1 MQLLFFIS
9 FLLSVFCFANTQD
22 LEKAFAQK
30 NYKVVI
36 DKLSPKVESLTA
48 EELLLLSKAYTESGA
63 TTLAVKTLN
72 TAVANHPR
80 MTKLKLFL
88 AKAYLDDK
96 NEGLALQLLK
106 DILEVEPKNHDA
118 HEGLLRVYER
128 KGNRYEQRNLY
139 LDMIEKFGEKPIYLN
154 KLCELFTLDAHFDN
168 AKKYCE
174 MAEKKDPKEVMNYIH
189 LARIYQD
196 LGDPEK
202 TEKVFS
208 LLQKDFENNE
218 IAMMSVAEYYDQRHR
233 YNLSWPI
240 YKKYVGKNAQSLKA
254 QTGLAKSSFELQKY
268 QESLDALKM
277 MCKLDNA
284 HTHIFRENLKIL
296 EKSKIADWAKKYEKA
311 LDDCT
316 RSRHVFY

>member
-1 MQLLFFIS
+1 MPILILTS
-9 FLLSVFCFANTQD
+9 FLSLFCFGTTKD
-22 LEKAFAQK
+22 LESALNQK
-30 NYKVVI
+30 KYKIVI
-36 DKLSPKVESLTA
+36 ETLSPKVETLNP
-48 EELLLLSKAYTESGA
+48 EELLLLSRAYTESGA
-63 TTLAVKTLN
+63 TTLAIKTLS
-72 TAVANHPR
+72 TAVANNPTK
-80 MTKLKLFL
+80 TKLKLFL
-88 AKAYLDDK
+88 AKAYLDDN
-96 NEGLALQLLK
+96 NENAALQILK
-106 DILEVEPKNHDA
+106 DVIEVEPKNHDA

-139 LDMIEKFGEKPIYLN
+139 LDMIEKFSEKPLYLN
-154 KLCELFTLDAHFDN
+154 KLCELFTLDAHFEN

-174 MAEKKDPKEVMNYIH
+174 LAEKKDPKEVMNYIH

-196 LGDPEK
+196 IGEPLK
-202 TEKVFS
+202 TEKIFS
-208 LLQKDFENNE
+208 ILQKDFENNE
-218 IAMMSVAEYYDQRHR
+218 TAMMSVAEYYDQRHR

-240 YKKYVGKNAQSLKA
+240 YKKYVAKDSKSLKA

-284 HTHIFRENLKIL
+284 HTHMFREHLKVL
-296 EKSKIADWAKKYEKA
+296 EKSKVMDWAKKYEKA